1 MQQISR
7 FVSILIDVKYVL
19 ISELYITLVIMDT
32 NLILVEIVNL
42 ILIVI

>member
-7 FVSILIDVKYVL
+7 FVSILIDVKYVF
-19 ISELYITLVIMDT
+19 ISELYITLEIMDT